1 MRAVTY
7 LPIFPA
13 LTLALL
19 IPRFLA
25 TSDRTTRMVFGIM
38 ILVAVLAFVYLFLLA
53 FVPKV
58 LTRFSHGK
66 RCPICYAKI
75 DKEAGFC
82 PKCGKVVDITKSENL
97 ASCPKCGYRIDSPD
111 REFCPKCGSMLRK

>member
-7 LPIFPA
+7 LPLFPA
-13 LTLALL
+13 LALALF

-25 TSDRTTRMVFGIM
+25 SSDRTSRIFFGLM

-58 LTRFSHGK
+58 LTRFSHGR
-66 RCPICYAKI
+66 RCPVCYTKI
-75 DKEAGFC
+75 DREAGFC
-82 PKCGKVVDITKSENL
+82 PKCGRVTDITKSENL
-97 ASCPKCGYRIDSPD
+97 ARCPKCGNPIDSPD
-111 REFCPKCGSMLRK
+111 REFCPRCGSMLRK

>member
-1 MRAVTY
+1 MRAITY

-13 LTLALL
+13 ITLALL

-25 TSDRTTRMVFGIM
+25 TGDSRGRLFLGLM
-38 ILVAVLAFVYLFLLA
+38 ILVAALAFVYLFLRA

-58 LTRFSHGK
+58 LAHLSPGR
-66 RCPICYAKI
+66 RCPVCYSKI

-82 PKCGKVVDITKSENL
+82 PKCGRVMDITKSENL
-97 ASCPKCGYRIDSPD
+97 ARCPKCGNRIDNPD